1 MLVAGAGLAVTG
13 MVGASAAP
21 AGSPGTVA
29 SPAATGASDNM
40 TRVGDR
46 RRHHGG
52 NRYYNRHHG
61 GRGYSNFW
69 YGAPLIAAPFLYNGY
84 DDYGYNGYSYRY
96 GGRNSCYRA
105 CRYEHGPRY
114 CSYHWENYC

>member
-1 MLVAGAGLAVTG
+1 MLVAGAGLAAAG

-29 SPAATGASDNM
+29 SPEASGLSDGI
-40 TRVGDR
+40 TRVDR

-52 NRYYNRHHG
+52 NRHYGRHHG

-69 YGAPLIAAPFLYNGY
+69 WGAPLIAAPFVYGAY
-84 DDYGYNGYSYRY
+84 DDGYYGYSY